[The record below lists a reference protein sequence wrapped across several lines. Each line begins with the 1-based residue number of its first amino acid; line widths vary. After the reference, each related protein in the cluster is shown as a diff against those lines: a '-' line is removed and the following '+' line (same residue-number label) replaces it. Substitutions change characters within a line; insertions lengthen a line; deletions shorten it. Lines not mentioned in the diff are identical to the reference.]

1 MPRHEGSPRTTD
13 IEGSGSPDPGV
24 DEFTINRPTRL
35 AENGYALRVP
45 EQGESS
51 PDDTSEAPDD
61 SLESP
66 ESLSPTADFIE
77 SSAARIAG
85 ILRSRAESRQARE
98 QQNEAYASVAENISA
113 TRARE
118 RQEFRD
124 SAKKRARG
132 FGHAALRHLQRFAG
146 AGSDAAFVAAGTGIL
161 AGEKAKSAIDKLDD
175 YTARKAAQAGDYV
188 KNQATNLAE
197 TVTTKVESS
206 VDTAADWTAEKYSQ
220 TRETYLAKRDAARQR
235 RATRREAW
243 AAKRAEISTTV
254 RSTYERNKARI
265 DVARGVGS
273 VVVSHLSEV
282 YGQLK
287 DTKNV
292 ARTAKGE
299 LEDTRQL

>member
-1 MPRHEGSPRTTD
+1 MPRNEGVPRAA
-13 IEGSGSPDPGV
+13 EVLGSGSDSI
-24 DEFTINRPTRL
+24 DDDFTIRRPVRL
-35 AENGYALRVP
+35 AENGHALRVP
-45 EQGESS
+45 EQAEPG
-51 PDDTSEAPDD
+51 PDNAAEIADD
-61 SLESP
+61 SP

-85 ILRSRAESRQARE
+85 ILRSRAESRQMRE
-98 QQNEAYASVAENISA
+98 QQDEAYASVAENIA
-113 TRARE
+113 VTRTRE

-132 FGHAALRHLQRFAG
+132 FGLAALRYLDRFAG
-146 AGSDAAFVAAGTGIL
+146 AGSDAVFVAAGTGIL
-161 AGEKAKSAIDKLDD
+161 AGEKAKSGIDKLDD
-175 YTARKAAQAGDYV
+175 YTARKATQAGDYV
-188 KNQATNLAE
+188 KNRATDLAY
-197 TVTTKVESS
+197 TVTTKVESG
-206 VDTAADWTAEKYSQ
+206 VDTAADWTAEKYNQ

-243 AAKRAEISTTV
+243 AAKRAELSTSI
-254 RSTYERNKARI
+254 RSTYERNKARV

>member
-1 MPRHEGSPRTTD
+1 MPRNEGAPRTTD
-13 IEGSGSPDPGV
+13 VEGSGSANPDV
-24 DEFTINRPTRL
+24 DEFTIKRPVRL
-35 AENGYALRVP
+35 AENGHALRVP
-45 EQGESS
+45 EQAESG
-51 PDDTSEAPDD
+51 PDDASEAPDD
-61 SLESP
+61 SP

-85 ILRSRAESRQARE
+85 ILRSRAESRQMRE
-98 QQNEAYASVAENISA
+98 QQDEAYASVAENIAA
-113 TRARE
+113 TRTRE

-124 SAKKRARG
+124 SAKEKARG
-132 FGHAALRHLQRFAG
+132 FGRAALSRLKRLG
-146 AGSDAAFVAAGTGIL
+146 AISSEAALVAVGGGML
-161 AGEKAKSAIDKLDD
+161 AGEIVKDTAVSTADTVAAKAKSGAEAVSG
-175 YTARKAAQAGDYV
+175 YT
-188 KNQATNLAE
+188 
-197 TVTTKVESS
+197 S
-206 VDTAADWTAEKYSQ
+206 EKYNQ
-220 TRETYLAKRDAARQR
+220 TRETYLVKRDAARQR